1 MKKLI
6 SGLLLLVYI
15 IVGVVVAQSND
26 YFAGLGSLESILSA
40 ILAVLLWPLVLLDVN
55 LQIGEGSIDMPTED
69 DSSGGGGSGDKPS
82 GNKKN

>member
-55 LQIGEGSIDMPTED
+55 LQIGEGSIDMPED